1 MAFPPTAVLG
11 SFAVITLRQVWRGIT
26 LNIADLG
33 IQEKAP
39 SLLCGSDNRFS
50 IFCFIIFFSSYK
62 WHTQSS
68 VKKGEAL
75 KSSTQTFDSSN
86 LPF

>member
-1 MAFPPTAVLG
+1 MAFPPMAVLG

-50 IFCFIIFFSSYK
+50 IFCFIIFFFHLTNGTHRALS
-62 WHTQSS
+62 
-68 VKKGEAL
+68 KKVRL
-75 KSSTQTFDSSN
+75 
-86 LPF
+86 